1 MGGTAVRRKRSYDAS
16 MITHNLKTNLTV
28 LLVFAA
34 TPVLCQGQGTSPNQ
48 GLYFDP
54 AFISQGFGIGVSE
67 RDAGPDALTL
77 TWYTY
82 SPDGAPVW
90 YLGTGDLL
98 DNRSSV
104 VMSRFVLALDGAVD
118 SSIVGS
124 IDLEFV
130 TPDRASLSFTLNGES
145 GTQHIQRILPA
156 NTDATSTIQ
165 TGLWFPP
172 AVPGWGMNWLK
183 EGTSE
188 AAILYIYDEAGQ
200 PVWVITDAV
209 ENDRANLLLFSGGNC
224 PTCSAATPEFSA
236 EGVLDREFLSATEAV
251 GSVELVTDAI
261 AWQMPD
267 TSLTTLTATVDPLT
281 ESLEEALY
289 GGDYATGGKPAEV
302 IDAALAA
309 LLGGVA
315 GPGGKGAPC
324 LTTATVPAVLGI
336 PLPSSFSVTM
346 TANGNCELPNG
357 EIFSGSLELNVEEFS
372 LGLTGLGFNAAAI
385 FNDFRRNGL
394 LIADG
399 PVAIM
404 GEAGG
409 LGDRIEASVTVVY
422 DQVLT
427 GSGVADGV
435 VAAELTGLSVTP
447 GPADQLLSGQIINGY
462 LFTFDGFT
470 LDGSGLDGSI
480 SIIRE
485 TTVAGRVSEISA
497 ELETAQGVET
507 QFTVTIDRMLGVMND
522 QNVLI
527 LVLNTVGAAR
537 FGPYSV
543 AFNDLTYVPSTC
555 TYYPVSGVLTASGPG
570 LDVTLNYDGNCSPP
584 N

>member
-1 MGGTAVRRKRSYDAS
+1 MTKMNMRKLTSSWTILASLLIAPQVCTAQSA
-16 MITHNLKTNLTV
+16 
-28 LLVFAA
+28 
-34 TPVLCQGQGTSPNQ
+34 SPNQ

-67 RDAGPDALTL
+67 RDSGPDALTL

-82 SPDGAPVW
+82 APDGTPIW

-104 VMSRFVLALDGAVD
+104 VMSLFMLGTDGTVN

-130 TPDRASLSFTLNGES
+130 TPDRASLSFVLNGEN
-145 GTQHIQRILPA
+145 GTQNIQRILPV

-172 AVPGWGMNWLK
+172 AVPGWGLNWLK

-200 PVWVITDAV
+200 PVWAITDAV
-209 ENDRANLLLFSGGNC
+209 ENDRANLLLFSGGSC
-224 PTCSAATPEFSA
+224 PTCTTETPGFTA
-236 EGVLDREFLSATEAV
+236 QGVLERQFLSATEAV
-251 GSVELVTDAI
+251 GSVELVTDEI

-267 TSLTTLTATVDPLT
+267 ASLTTLTATVDPLT
-281 ESLEEALY
+281 ESLEQALY

-302 IDAALAA
+302 VDAALAA

-315 GPGGKGAPC
+315 GPGGKGEPC
-324 LTTATVPAVLGI
+324 LATATVPAVLGI

-346 TANGNCELPNG
+346 TANGRCELPNG
-357 EIFSGSLELNVEEFS
+357 EIFSGSVELNVEEFS
-372 LGLTGLGFNAAAI
+372 LGLTGLGFNAAAR
-385 FNDFRRNGL
+385 FDDFRRNGL

-404 GEAGG
+404 AEAGG

-427 GSGVADGV
+427 GSGVADGG

-470 LDGSGLDGSI
+470 LDGSGLDGSF
-480 SIIRE
+480 SIVRE
-485 TTVAGRVSEISA
+485 TTVAGRASEISA
-497 ELETAQGVET
+497 ELETVQGINT
-507 QFTVTIDRMLGVMND
+507 QFTIATERMLSVMDD
-522 QNVLI
+522 QTVLV
-527 LVLNTVGAAR
+527 LVLNTVGAAQ
-537 FGPYSV
+537 FGPYAV
-543 AFNDLTYVPSTC
+543 ELKDLTYVPRTC

-570 LDVTLNYDGNCSPP
+570 LDVTLNYDGSCSSP